1 MGKKNKNNKQI
12 QPELPE
18 TPVINE
24 LLPDNKH
31 IPNYESQSLPELPQG
46 LFNENNIGNMMKEVN
61 SILQTNPEMVKN
73 VSKCVTNIFQNE
85 ELLNKIMNQMSNK

>member
-1 MGKKNKNNKQI
+1 MAKKNKNKI
-12 QPELPE
+12 QAQSPELIE
-18 TPVINE
+18 STNE
-24 LLPDNKH
+24 LPNNKNIPSFESPSLHEIPD
-31 IPNYESQSLPELPQG
+31 G